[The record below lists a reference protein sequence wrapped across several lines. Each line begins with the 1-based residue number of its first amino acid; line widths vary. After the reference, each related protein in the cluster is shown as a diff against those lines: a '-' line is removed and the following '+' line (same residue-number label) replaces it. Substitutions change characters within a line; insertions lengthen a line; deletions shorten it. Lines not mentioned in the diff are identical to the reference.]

1 MHGEDDFTGAFNG
14 VNVFIVTVTK
24 WQPTL
29 SGDGP
34 RYRQLADAIERAI
47 ESGELAANDKLPPQ
61 RTLAHTL
68 GVTTGTITRAY
79 AQAER
84 RGWVVACVGSGT
96 YVCPRTASVFTH
108 VSAPAGDQ
116 RVDLSLSLPPPH
128 AERADGL
135 GRAMAA
141 LQRDPAALRHAMD
154 YQPEGGLDAH
164 RAAYASWLTHLG
176 LPMTPEELLID
187 QGGMNGIFLALS
199 ALLAPGQRLA
209 AETLTYP
216 GLISVA
222 QQRGVRT
229 TAVDYDDE
237 GIDIDA
243 LAVRHERQPF
253 AALYLMPEH
262 HNPTTARLTEDR
274 RHELVAL
281 ARERDFW
288 LIEDGVQ
295 YIGERGTPLYRLAP
309 ERTVYLFSVA
319 KILGGGM
326 RSGVI
331 RMPASIRPAIAAA
344 LRNQSWMPPPLIA
357 SLVARWIASGDAD
370 RLLAWQ
376 CEEIAARH
384 AIAAQYLHGTDY
396 RAAAGGFYIWLRLP
410 AGRRAEPFVEQLARN
425 AVVVTPAE
433 PFCLGS
439 EPAPQAVRVCI
450 SAAGDRAALE
460 RGLRTIRDCLAAPE
474 PAVWQTL

>member
-1 MHGEDDFTGAFNG
+1 MSG
-14 VNVFIVTVTK
+14 VNVFIVTMTMWRPV
-24 WQPTL
+24 L
-29 SGDGP
+29 SGHGP
-34 RYRQLADAIERAI
+34 RYRQLADAIIAAI
-47 ESGELAANDKLPPQ
+47 EAGDLAAGEKLWPQ
-61 RTLAHTL
+61 RRLAHAL
-68 GVTTGTITRAY
+68 GVTTGTVTRAY
-79 AQAER
+79 AEVERTGAVQAR
-84 RGWVVACVGSGT
+84 VGSGT
-96 YVCPRTASVFTH
+96 YVRPRAPSVFTH
-108 VSAPAGDQ
+108 VSPPSSDR

-164 RAAYASWLTHLG
+164 RAAYSGWLTRLG
-176 LPMTPEELLID
+176 LPMTADELLIT
-187 QGGMNGIFLALS
+187 QGGMNGIFLAIC
-199 ALLAPGQRLA
+199 ALLAPGERLA

-222 QQRGVRT
+222 QQLGVRT
-229 TAVDYDDE
+229 TAVEYDDD
-237 GIDIDA
+237 GIDIGA

-253 AALYLMPEH
+253 TALYVMPEH
-262 HNPTTARLTEDR
+262 HNPTTARLAEAR
-274 RHELVAL
+274 RHALVAL

-295 YIGERGTPLYRLAP
+295 HIADRGTPLYRLAP

-326 RSGVI
+326 RSGVM
-331 RMPASIRPAIAAA
+331 RMPASQRPAIAAA

-357 SLVARWIASGDAD
+357 SLVVQWIASGDAD

-376 CEEIAARH
+376 CEEVAARH
-384 AIAAQYLHGTDY
+384 AIAARYLDGYDT
-396 RAAAGGFYIWLRLP
+396 RATAGGFYVWLRLP
-410 AGRRAEPFVEQLARN
+410 AGRRAEPFVEQLARRG
-425 AVVVTPAE
+425 VIVTPAE

-450 SAAGDRAALE
+450 SAASNRHALE
-460 RGLRTIRDCLAAPE
+460 RALQTVRDCLDSPE
-474 PAVWQTL
+474 PAVWRTL